1 MDKSEEIACPI
12 CRRANTSFEAL
23 NHQINQAKTPAEK
36 APAAK
41 LLIEKAEAV
50 LQEHAAPGNVLTDAC
65 RTLLNL
71 RKQTAQLIL
80 GFQRR

>member
-1 MDKSEEIACPI
+1 MDESGEIACPI
-12 CRRANTSFEAL
+12 CRRANTGFEGI

-41 LLIEKAEAV
+41 LLIMKAEAV
-50 LQEHAAPGNVLTDAC
+50 LQEHAAPGHVLTDAC

-71 RKQTAQLIL
+71 RKQTAELIL
-80 GFQRR
+80 KFRR